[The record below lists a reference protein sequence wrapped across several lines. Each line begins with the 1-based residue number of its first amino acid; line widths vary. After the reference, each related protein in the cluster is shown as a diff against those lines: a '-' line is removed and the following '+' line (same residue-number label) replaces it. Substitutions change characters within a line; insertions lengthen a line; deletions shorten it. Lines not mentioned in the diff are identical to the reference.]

1 MSVIPGPGRGQAEN
15 VYLNPS
21 FPLALAGVRLAGM
34 NDLMPPTSAVDHAW
48 RREAIRAVVVV
59 VAIVA
64 LVAVL
69 RPDVA
74 DLERWLAG
82 LGLWAPMIFV
92 ALYVALVS
100 AGFPASVLGFVAG
113 ATFGLVGGLA
123 LLLVAAL
130 LTASVIFALSRRW
143 LSGRVR
149 AHAASRARLTRF
161 LELAEADSWRVMVL
175 MRFSPLNFAVVCYL
189 LGASRVRFW
198 PYLITSLCVLP
209 SAALQSYVG
218 WTARKVGAQ
227 AATGGRV
234 DALEVGLAVLGIL
247 AALALLVITT
257 RLVRRVLDEP
267 LN

>member
-1 MSVIPGPGRGQAEN
+1 
-15 VYLNPS
+15 
-21 FPLALAGVRLAGM
+21 M
-34 NDLMPPTSAVDHAW
+34 NDPMSPARAADHDW
-48 RREAIRAVVVV
+48 RRETIRAVVVV
-59 VAIVA
+59 AAIVV
-64 LVAVL
+64 LLAVL

-82 LGLWAPMIFV
+82 LGFWAPLIFV

-100 AGFPASVLGFVAG
+100 VGFPASVLGFVAG
-113 ATFGLVGGLA
+113 ATFGLAVGLA
-123 LLLVAAL
+123 LLLAAAL
-130 LTASVIFALSRRW
+130 LTAGVIFALSRRW

-149 AHAASRARLTRF
+149 THAASRARLTRF

-175 MRFSPLNFAVVCYL
+175 MRFSPVHFAVVCYL

-198 PYLITSLCVLP
+198 PYMVTSLCVLP

-218 WTARKVGAQ
+218 WTARRVGAQ
-227 AATGGRV
+227 AAGGGRV
-234 DALEVGLAVLGIL
+234 DALEIVLAVLGIL
-247 AALALLVITT
+247 AAIALLVIMT